1 MDRRLALSA
10 LALLPVFAHAQY
22 GQNVSESFVG
32 PQIGLFFPADRT
44 LRDAVS
50 DRWVHY
56 GIGSVSLSQFV
67 QRRTNANLDAISGSG
82 NGSKVAIYTYSMG
95 IAQPLGNPRKD
106 STLPYFALRG
116 GVSYMDYA
124 VNTSALTRESA
135 KRLGFN
141 GNAELGVI
149 VNGRLSLSARYDV
162 FPQYDG
168 LRFDGLTLSLK
179 YGISGY

>member
-10 LALLPVFAHAQY
+10 LAFLPVFAHAQF
-22 GQNVSESFVG
+22 GQNVTESFLGPEVG
-32 PQIGLFFPADRT
+32 VFLPADRT
-44 LRDAVS
+44 LRDGVAE
-50 DRWVHY
+50 RWTRFGV
-56 GIGSVSLSQFV
+56 GSVSLSQFV
-67 QRRTNANLDAISGSG
+67 QKKSNVSLDAISGSG

-106 STLPYFALRG
+106 SSLPYFALRA

-124 VNTSALTRESA
+124 VNTSATTRESA
-135 KRLGFN
+135 KRIGFN
-141 GNAELGVI
+141 GNAELGI
-149 VNGRLSLSARYDV
+149 ILNGRISLSARYDV

>member
-10 LALLPVFAHAQY
+10 LALLPVFAHAQF
-22 GQNVSESFVG
+22 GQNVNESFIGPEVG
-32 PQIGLFFPADRT
+32 VFFPTDRA
-44 LRDAVS
+44 LRDGVNE
-50 DRWVHY
+50 RWTRFGV
-56 GIGSVSLSQFV
+56 GAVSLSNFLQKK
-67 QRRTNANLDAISGSG
+67 TNVSLDAITGSG

-95 IAQPLGNPRKD
+95 IAQPLGDARRD
-106 STLPYFALRG
+106 STLPYFAIRAG
-116 GVSYMDYA
+116 ISYMDYA
-124 VNTSALTRESA
+124 VNTSTTTRESA

-149 VNGRLSLSARYDV
+149 VNGRLSLSARYDI

-179 YGISGY
+179 YGISGF